1 MCSWFIS
8 FSHDSYQQLRQTHN
22 PVEIIS
28 ILLVLSLFHRLN
40 LAEEILSDLIKPL
53 SISSNPYHI
62 DLTVYSILMTRHN
75 LHHQP
80 NKTLMIFNSIEYP
93 DAISYLLSFRA
104 CSQLKDLERKEIL
117 VDKLEKSNIN
127 LRKEFKLQT
136 VLFDVTVE
144 KD

>member
-1 MCSWFIS
+1 MI
-8 FSHDSYQQLRQTHN
+8 LI
-22 PVEIIS
+22 EIIS
-28 ILLVLSLFHRLN
+28 ILLVLSLFHLLN

-53 SISSNPYHI
+53 SISSNPHHI
-62 DLTVYSILMTRHN
+62 DVTACSILMTRHN

-80 NKTLMIFNSIEYP
+80 NKTLMIYNSIQYP

-104 CSQLKDLERKEIL
+104 CSQLKDLEQREIL
-117 VDKLEKSNIN
+117 VDKLEKLNIN

-136 VLFDVTVE
+136 ALFDVTVE